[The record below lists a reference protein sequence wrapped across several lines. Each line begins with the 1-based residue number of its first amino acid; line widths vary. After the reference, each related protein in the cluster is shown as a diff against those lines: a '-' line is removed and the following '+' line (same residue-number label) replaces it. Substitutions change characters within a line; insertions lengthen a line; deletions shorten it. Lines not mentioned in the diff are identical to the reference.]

1 MDYNKLSK
9 EILQQV
15 GGEENVDNVIHCMTR
30 LRFNL
35 KDNSKA
41 NRPQI
46 EALEGVMG
54 TNISGGQ
61 FQIIIGNDVPKVYK
75 GIIDNSKLSG
85 EKTSGGS
92 SGEKKNP
99 ISAVFDVISGVF
111 TPILPAIAGAG
122 MIKGILAILV
132 ALGWLS
138 NTSQT
143 YIILTAVGDGA
154 FYFLPIILAVS
165 AARKF
170 GSNMFVAAAIG
181 AAILHPDLTA
191 LFTAGEPISFIGLPV
206 TIATY
211 SSTVIPILLAIWI
224 ASYVERWI
232 DKVTHASLKLIV
244 VPSVTLLVVVP
255 VTLITVGPLGA
266 ILGEYL
272 SGGINFLFDNA
283 GLFAMILLAG
293 SFSLIIMTGMHY
305 ALVPIMIN
313 NVTVNGFDYLMP
325 AMFLANMGQ
334 AGAAFAVAMKTK
346 NKKFKSLSY
355 SVSVTGLM
363 GVTEPA
369 MYGVNVRLKKPFI
382 AALIGGAVGGAYLG
396 ITKVA
401 AYIMG
406 GSAGIPGVT
415 SFIGP
420 GLNFV
425 NALIGMAIAFV
436 AAAVAAY
443 LIGFEDVP
451 AENAEEPAKNKDAE
465 AEAAATKE
473 AGIVSEQIL
482 SPIVGKAVSLSEV
495 NDPTFSQ
502 EIMGKGIAIIPE
514 KGEVLSP
521 VNGVITTLFKTKHAI
536 GITSDKGAE
545 ILIHVGLDTV
555 QLDGEHFTAHMKEGD
570 AVKVGDKITS
580 FDIDALKKAGFDTI
594 TPVVIT
600 NTMEYKDVTPLKTGH
615 TSANDVVLDLSAV

>member
-1 MDYNKLSK
+1 
-9 EILQQV
+9 
-15 GGEENVDNVIHCMTR
+15 
-30 LRFNL
+30 
-35 KDNSKA
+35 
-41 NRPQI
+41 
-46 EALEGVMG
+46 
-54 TNISGGQ
+54 
-61 FQIIIGNDVPKVYK
+61 
-75 GIIDNSKLSG
+75 
-85 EKTSGGS
+85 
-92 SGEKKNP
+92 
-99 ISAVFDVISGVF
+99 
-111 TPILPAIAGAG
+111 
-122 MIKGILAILV
+122 
-132 ALGWLS
+132 
-138 NTSQT
+138 
-143 YIILTAVGDGA
+143 
-154 FYFLPIILAVS
+154 
-165 AARKF
+165 
-170 GSNMFVAAAIG
+170 
-181 AAILHPDLTA
+181 
-191 LFTAGEPISFIGLPV
+191 
-206 TIATY
+206 
-211 SSTVIPILLAIWI
+211 
-224 ASYVERWI
+224 
-232 DKVTHASLKLIV
+232 
-244 VPSVTLLVVVP
+244 LLVVVP

-346 NKKFKSLSY
+346 NKKFKSLAY

-420 GLNFV
+420 GFNFV
-425 NALIGMAIAFV
+425 NALIGMAIAFI

-451 AENAEEPAKNKDAE
+451 AENSEESVQE

-473 AGIVSEQIL
+473 AGIVSEQIF
-482 SPIVGKAVSLSEV
+482 SPIQGKAVPLSEV

-536 GITSDKGAE
+536 GITSDNGAE

-555 QLDGEHFTAHMKEGD
+555 QLDGEHFTAHMNEGD
-570 AVKVGDKITS
+570 AVRVGDKITS
-580 FDIDALKKAGFDTI
+580 FDIAALKKAGFDTI

-600 NTMEYKDVTPLKTGH
+600 NTMEYKDVTPLKSGH
-615 TSANDVVLDLSAV
+615 TSSNEVVLDLSVV